1 MMLDEINLD
10 AVVKKYTNVTVMM
23 AVDNIN
29 LDRVSSSSHGR
40 GVGAQAAPERKQRG
54 IIDVSQSK
62 RKMENQHIIV
72 MQELYQNQTWQGRQ
86 RQRAETSSSVCKY
99 HNIDDHDTTG
109 ALQT

>member
-1 MMLDEINLD
+1 MLDEINVD
-10 AVVKKYTNVTVMM
+10 AVSKKYTNVTMPISTWIGSAAAAM
-23 AVDNIN
+23 A
-29 LDRVSSSSHGR
+29 
-40 GVGAQAAPERKQRG
+40 GVLVLRQRLSGNKGAL

>member
-1 MMLDEINLD
+1 MQVDTVAKI
-10 AVVKKYTNVTVMM
+10 YTHVRVIM
-23 AVDNIN
+23 AVGNIN

-86 RQRAETSSSVCKY
+86 RQRAGTSSPVCKY
-99 HNIDDHDTTG
+99 HNIDNHDTIG

>member
-1 MMLDEINLD
+1 MLDEINED
-10 AVVKKYTNVTVMM
+10 AAAKKYTSVTVMM
-23 AVDNIN
+23 VVGNIN

-72 MQELYQNQTWQGRQ
+72 MQELYLNQTWQGRQ

-99 HNIDDHDTTG
+99 HNIDDNDTTG

>member
-1 MMLDEINLD
+1 MGCRVD
-10 AVVKKYTNVTVMM
+10 AVAKKYTNVTVMM
-23 AVDNIN
+23 AVGNIN
-29 LDRVSSSSHGR
+29 LDRVSSSSHSR
-40 GVGAQAAPERKQRG
+40 GVGAQAAPERKQSG
-54 IIDVSQSK
+54 IIHVSQSK
-62 RKMENQHIIV
+62 QKMENQHIIV